1 MTSSKLYIIGKK
13 GDGVI
18 FLRTEPLR
26 VAQVSHETI
35 VDYEASHPGIDGYAR
50 IAAAAKG
57 MLASQDGEAE
67 TSLDQVQIQG
77 VEALI
82 AGGAVISEADFALV
96 GTVVDTGWDT
106 NRDIRL
112 PIESPLTAVGP
123 SGATTGDLF
132 DAILSDTPNTA
143 P

>member
-26 VAQVSHETI
+26 VAQVSHQTI
-35 VDYEASHPGIDGYAR
+35 VDYETSHPGVDGYAR

-57 MLASQDGEAE
+57 MLASQDGQAE

-112 PIESPLTAVGP
+112 PIENPLMAVGP

-132 DAILSDTPNTA
+132 DAILSDTPNTT

>member
-1 MTSSKLYIIGKK
+1 MTTSKLYIIGKK

-26 VAQVSHETI
+26 VAQVTHETI
-35 VDYEASHPGIDGYAR
+35 VAYETSNPGIDGYAR

-57 MLASQDGEAE
+57 MLAGQDGEPD

-77 VEALI
+77 IEALI
-82 AGGAVISEADFALV
+82 AGGAVVSEADFALV
-96 GTVVDTGWDT
+96 GDVVDTGWDD
-106 NRDIRL
+106 NRIIRM